1 MMRFFFIANR
11 FLNSNKGTGKLTG
24 MVSTLGIAIG
34 CFALIISVSVLNGFK
49 SQVNNKIKDFEGDIK
64 ISSVGLSDDVSI
76 FDGVDEIKIVSP
88 NRERRGIII
97 NGSKQKVVTFKEIN
111 TNIVKHFYTIPIIGD
126 YPNSKQVLVGYDIA
140 SRLGIKVGDEII
152 ISSPL
157 DQKTILGFLPS
168 KKLQVSGLFHSKILD
183 YDNKFVFIP
192 KNIGTKLFTNKN
204 QVNAFD
210 IKIKNPSKIMVVKKD
225 LMELLGENIKIESWK
240 DRHSTLV
247 KAMNMEK
254 MGSMIVLS
262 LIILVASFNMMATL
276 SLITIKKI
284 KDIGILRVLGSSVND
299 TQKVLF
305 SQAIIIGGKG
315 TVCGII
321 IGVGFVLFQ
330 NLFGFI
336 KLPGDIY
343 AMDILPMVLTI
354 FDMVIII
361 SISLILIIIP
371 GWFSARKVLNLKPI
385 EAIRWVK

>member
-49 SQVNNKIKDFEGDIK
+49 SQLNNKIKDFEGDIK

-111 TNIVKHFYTIPIIGD
+111 TKIVKHFYTIPIIGD

-210 IKIKNPSKIMVVKKD
+210 IKIKNPSKIMVVKKY

>member
-111 TNIVKHFYTIPIIGD
+111 TKIVKHFYTIPIIGD

-157 DQKTILGFLPS
+157 DQKIILGFLPS

-210 IKIKNPSKIMVVKKD
+210 IKIKNPSKIMVVKKY

-315 TVCGII
+315 TVCGMI
-321 IGVGFVLFQ
+321 IGIGFVLFQ

>member
-11 FLNSNKGTGKLTG
+11 FLNSNKGTGKFTG
-24 MVSTLGIAIG
+24 IVTTIGITIG

-49 SQVNNKIKDFEGDIK
+49 YKVNNKIKNFEGDIK
-64 ISSVGLSDDVSI
+64 ISGIRLNDDMSI
-76 FDGVDEIKIVSP
+76 LDRVDEIKIVSP
-88 NRERRGIII
+88 NRERRGVII

-111 TNIVKHFYTIPIIGD
+111 TNIIKHFYKIPIIGD

-157 DQKTILGFLPS
+157 DQKMILGFSPS
-168 KKLQVSGLFHSKILD
+168 KKLQVSGLFQSKILD

-192 KNIGTKLFTNKN
+192 KNIGMKLFKNKN
-204 QVNAFD
+204 QMNIFD
-210 IKIKNPSKIMVVKKD
+210 IKIKNSENMLRVKKD
-225 LMELLGENIKIESWK
+225 LIQLLGENIKIESWK

-254 MGSMIVLS
+254 IGSMIVLS
-262 LIILVASFNMMATL
+262 LIIFVASFNMMATL

-284 KDIGILRVLGSSVND
+284 KDIGIFRVLGSTVND
-299 TQKVLF
+299 TQKLLF
-305 SQAIIIGGKG
+305 AQAIIIGGRG
-315 TVCGII
+315 TLFGIFF
-321 IGVGFVLFQ
+321 GVGFVLFQ
-330 NLFGFI
+330 NLSGFI

-343 AMDILPMVLTI
+343 AMDTLPMNLTT
-354 FDMVIII
+354 FDMLIII
-361 SISLILIIIP
+361 SISLILVIIP
-371 GWFSARKVLNLKPI
+371 GWFSARKVSNLRPI

>member
-24 MVSTLGIAIG
+24 IVSIIGIGTG
-34 CFALIISVSVLNGFK
+34 CFALIISVAVLNGFK
-49 SQVNNKIKDFEGDIK
+49 SQVNKKIKDFEGDIK
-64 ISSVGLSDDVSI
+64 ISGIEISDDVSI
-76 FDGVDEIKIVSP
+76 FEEVGEIKIVSP
-88 NRERRGIII
+88 NRERKGVII

-111 TNIVKHFYTIPIIGD
+111 TKILKHFYEIPIIGD
-126 YPNSKQVLVGYDIA
+126 YPNSEQALVGYDIA

-157 DQKTILGFLPS
+157 DQKMILGLIPS
-168 KKLQVSGLFHSKILD
+168 KKLQVSGLFYSKILD

-204 QVNAFD
+204 QIDFFD
-210 IKIKNPSKIMVVKKD
+210 IKLKNPEKIIAVKRD
-225 LMELLGENIKIESWK
+225 LIQSLGKNFKIESWQ
-240 DRHSTLV
+240 DRHLTLV

-254 MGSMIVLS
+254 IGSMIVLS

-284 KDIGILRVLGSSVND
+284 KDIGIMRVLGFTLND
-299 TQKVLF
+299 IQKVLF

-315 TVCGII
+315 TLFGILF
-321 IGVGFVLFQ
+321 GVSLVSFQ
-330 NLFGFI
+330 NLSGFI

-343 AMDILPMVLTI
+343 AMDVLPMSLTLI
-354 FDMVIII
+354 DTLIII
-361 SISLILIIIP
+361 SISFILIIIP
-371 GWFSARKVLNLKPI
+371 GWVSSRKISNLKPI

>member
-225 LMELLGENIKIESWK
+225 LIESLGENIKIESWK